1 MPPAGNRFQTVFIGN
16 LSYDGTEDE
25 LRSLFAQMGPISTLR
40 VVVDRETGKRK
51 GFAFL
56 EFFDPDTAQRAMHEL
71 NGVDFYGRALRVSI
85 AEQDTKHGDSSST
98 AGAGAAASRKRKGGP
113 AGPPGS
119 DRVASGIAGT
129 TPPRTACCS
138 LKTARSPRSCPRRSA
153 RVCARPATAACSPR
167 TRVSA
172 HRHCRRFYRYRCRP

>member
-56 EFFDPDTAQRAMHEL
+56 EFFDQDTAQRAVHEL
-71 NGVDFYGRALRVSI
+71 DGVDFYGRTLRVSI
-85 AEQDTKHGDSSST
+85 AEQDTKHGDSSS
-98 AGAGAAASRKRKGGP
+98 ASAASRKERM
-113 AGPPGS
+113 S
-119 DRVASGIAGT
+119 WRVV
-129 TPPRTACCS
+129 S
-138 LKTARSPRSCPRRSA
+138 LRMSICLAMFSASA
-153 RVCARPATAACSPR
+153 RKQRLA
-167 TRVSA
+167 
-172 HRHCRRFYRYRCRP
+172 